1 MRNVCSISTEV
12 PEQMSFG
19 RSRIRRGD
27 DIKME
32 QGIGYGLTDWNTVAQ
47 DRAQ

>member
-1 MRNVCSISTEV
+1 MRYVYSISTEV
-12 PEQMSFG
+12 PEETFG
-19 RSRIRRGD
+19 RSRIRREV

-32 QGIGYGLTDWNTVAQ
+32 HEIEYESTDWITEVQ